1 MEKIPQSHQDLL
13 ADETKAF
20 AFLATIM
27 PDGTPQVSPVWFN
40 SDDEY
45 ILINTAVGRL
55 KDRNMSQHP
64 DVAVTLLN
72 PANPYRYLLVRG
84 KVVEATQEGADKHI
98 HALSHKYRGLDWDIP
113 AGQVRVVYK
122 IKPEHVFASQ

>member
-45 ILINTAVGRL
+45 ILITTAVGRL

-84 KVVEATQEGADKHI
+84 
-98 HALSHKYRGLDWDIP
+98 
-113 AGQVRVVYK
+113 
-122 IKPEHVFASQ
+122 

>member
-13 ADETKAF
+13 ADETRAF

-84 KVVEATQEGADKHI
+84 KVVEATQEGAVEHI
-98 HALSHKYRGLDWDIP
+98 HALSHKYQRPGLDIP
-113 AGQVRVVYK
+113 AGQVRVTYK